1 MAVTALLQVIISRIN
16 RFISLDYQS
25 DTIISSS

>member
-16 RFISLDYQS
+16 RFISLDDQS
-25 DTIISSS
+25 DKIISSS